1 MSVNASVS
9 RLRGLHR
16 RRQLPAG
23 MGPPAIDDKMDTR
36 QPEQVLLDEN
46 AIAKSSGSSYLAVG
60 TASVRCLWE
69 GAVSKSLVTHLPPGQ
84 VKGWRDR
91 PASLHAVDS
100 QGCSSHH

>member
-1 MSVNASVS
+1 
-9 RLRGLHR
+9 
-16 RRQLPAG
+16 

-60 TASVRCLWE
+60 TASVRCLCC
-69 GAVSKSLVTHLPPGQ
+69 VPNPLSPMDLPPGP
-84 VKGWRDR
+84 VKGWQDR
-91 PASLHAVDS
+91 SASLHAVDS